1 MIPADLPIACVE
13 GDDLSLSLTITE
25 DSVAYPW
32 SGVTVASAIYTLT
45 GAAVA
50 VASFTTATPT
60 DGTLTVSLTDT
71 QTGTLGPGT
80 YRYAITFTEASLTR
94 TMLAGVLSVMEAG
107 YGGTSVSSATLS
119 VTTGTATVAITGQV
133 TANAAA
139 NITVADTGGYYTGTN
154 VETVLA
160 EIGKS
165 SLHRLITTAKPF
177 NQITRNAT
185 LSPGPYIIGMDTD
198 RVFYKGLN
206 LATIGYGWNSSGST
220 ITWTT
225 STTLPAGVASSNV
238 YNMVTF
244 GSYHY
249 LLAKPTSPGTSLHV
263 YRAPVLS
270 LGTDSAWSWSDVLD
284 LGTDA
289 SPTGLATQL
298 ATDPS
303 YIYVCEY
310 GDHAGGPTLRRSS
323 DGTTW
328 TTLMTDADIRHHHC
342 VATDPY
348 NAGHVWLTS
357 GDGIAK
363 TIRRSTD
370 YGSTWSTIAASSEYQ
385 AVQISFDSEYV
396 YFAHDSAGCTFH
408 VYDRAAGAMRVG
420 APNWH
425 YNIAVPLGARTV
437 SSTVYT
443 PTIDSVYSINAYY
456 GAVDPSTGI
465 YYACANEAATN
476 NWHGIFT
483 CMEVGQPL
491 TLFDRGLPSGNQLN
505 NAVFVWKDWV
515 FCGLWRFPRIV
526 TA

>member
-1 MIPADLPIACVE
+1 MADLTYYNDQELPVATFDWSNAGEDFSTGWTFTVRLARTTARATTVLLKTT
-13 GDDLSLSLTITE
+13 GIT
-25 DSVAYPW
+25 STAT
-32 SGVTVASAIYTLT
+32 SVTVAWSTTDWSGLE
-45 GAAVA
+45 AA
-50 VASFTTATPT
+50 
-60 DGTLTVSLTDT
+60 
-71 QTGTLGPGT
+71 
-80 YRYAITFTEASLTR
+80 
-94 TMLAGVLSVMEAG
+94 
-107 YGGTSVSSATLS
+107 
-119 VTTGTATVAITGQV
+119 TTGTSYFVYLYARRTADSKDIEFRPGQPVTLTLYAAPGTSAVSPSSYPITV
-133 TANAAA
+133 TAASV
-139 NITVADTGGYYTGTN
+139 TVADTGGYYTGTN